1 MTRAA
6 IRKASYGSLTYN
18 SARNDYGPNDS
29 TAALDNDS
37 ARNDSASNNFP
48 EAHRTDTDLNTR
60 VVALL
65 AAYPGIQTLTDLVAI
80 NPNELNQSGRIDYLS
95 ALERQSAWLQAV
107 MQRAIVAVAGNDSST
122 PENTWDG
129 IDDAEREEVAAA
141 LRLSGNTA
149 QMRIDVARTL
159 INHLP
164 NTCSALAMGEI
175 SASHATV
182 IAKETAAAIRDGIS
196 EFAIYQI
203 EEKALAHAEFHTP
216 GQVANKVRT
225 TIAALAPAEFEQVV
239 DRARESRRVSCY
251 NDADGMAT
259 VVAILPAQDA
269 QMVMKSI
276 ESYIMKMNEI
286 DEAKR
291 KNFAANFTNQSSSS
305 IVFNNSNSSK
315 IINASDSSTDFKAA
329 DSLNSLD
336 VANEATSTWSLLSAD
351 NKRAD
356 ALTAILS
363 QALASSVDE
372 VRPHRRPVT
381 VNVTIDLPTLL
392 GLAENPGQLSGY
404 GAIPASVAR
413 ELASDATWKRFI
425 TDPQTGNLLD
435 YGREKY
441 EPPQALVDFLL
452 ARDRTCR
459 FPGCRQPAS
468 KSDIDHAHSWETG
481 GETKP
486 ENLGLLCRRHHRLK
500 THGRWALVSNSDGS
514 CEWTSPV
521 GKKYFVPARPINET
535 V

>member
-1 MTRAA
+1 MT
-6 IRKASYGSLTYN
+6 
-18 SARNDYGPNDS
+18 
-29 TAALDNDS
+29 TAALHAKS
-37 ARNDSASNNFP
+37 VKVVAI
-48 EAHRTDTDLNTR
+48 DLNQE
-60 VVALL
+60 VVELL
-65 AAYPGIQTLTDLVAI
+65 AAYPGIHTLSSLVAI
-80 NPNELNQSGRIDYLS
+80 DPANLNHSGRIDYLS

-107 MQRAIVAVAGNDSST
+107 LQRAIVAVAGEMPSIA
-122 PENTWDG
+122 ENMWDG
-129 IDDAEREEVAAA
+129 IDGAEREDVAAA

-159 INHLP
+159 VNHLP

-175 SASHATV
+175 SSAHATV

-225 TIAALAPAEFEQVV
+225 TIAQLAPAEFEEVV
-239 DRARESRRVSCY
+239 DRARETRRVSCY
-251 NDADGMAT
+251 NEADGMAT

-269 QMVMKSI
+269 QTVMKSI
-276 ESYIMKMNEI
+276 EAYILMMNSR
-286 DEAKR
+286 DEADR
-291 KNFAANFTNQSSSS
+291 ADSRCWTSAT
-305 IVFNNSNSSK
+305 
-315 IINASDSSTDFKAA
+315 NASAAHSSDTG
-329 DSLNSLD
+329 S
-336 VANEATSTWSLLSAD
+336 ATSTWSLLTAD

-363 QALASSVDE
+363 GALAQNVDD

-435 YGREKY
+435 YGRGKY

-459 FPGCRQPAS
+459 FPGCRQSAS
-468 KSDIDHAHSWETG
+468 RADIDHAQSWEIG
-481 GETKP
+481 GETTP

-500 THGRWALVSNSDGS
+500 THGKWSLVSNADGS
-514 CEWTSPV
+514 CNWTSPV
-521 GKKYFVPARPINET
+521 GKNYFVPARPINES

>member
-1 MTRAA
+1 MTSAA
-6 IRKASYGSLTYN
+6 VREVGGGSVASDPAVAIG
-18 SARNDYGPNDS
+18 
-29 TAALDNDS
+29 
-37 ARNDSASNNFP
+37 
-48 EAHRTDTDLNTR
+48 TDTDLNAR

-65 AAYPGIQTLTDLVAI
+65 AAYPGIQTLSGLVAI
-80 NPNELNQSGRIDYLS
+80 DPNDLNQSGRIDFLS

-122 PENTWDG
+122 PERTWDG
-129 IDDAEREEVAAA
+129 VDEVEREDVAAA
-141 LRLSGNTA
+141 LRLSGSTA

-159 INHLP
+159 VNHLP

-182 IAKETAAAIRDGIS
+182 IAKETAAAIRNGIS

-203 EEKALAHAEFHTP
+203 EERALAHAEFHTP

-225 TIAALAPAEFEQVV
+225 TIAQLAPEEFEEVV
-239 DRARESRRVSCY
+239 DRAREARRVSCY
-251 NDADGMAT
+251 NEADGMAT

-269 QMVMKSI
+269 QTVMKSI
-276 ESYIMKMNEI
+276 EAYILKMNEI
-286 DEAKR
+286 DEKR
-291 KNFAANFTNQSSSS
+291 RNSYASNF
-305 IVFNNSNSSK
+305 
-315 IINASDSSTDFKAA
+315 STHA
-329 DSLNSLD
+329 DSDVKSCNSVTGSD
-336 VANEATSTWSLLSAD
+336 AKNGNAVADANEFSPSTGEQNATGTWSLLSAD

-363 QALASSVDE
+363 QALASNVDE

-468 KSDIDHAHSWETG
+468 RSDIDHAQSWESG

-514 CEWTSPV
+514 CEWTSPA

>member
-1 MTRAA
+1 MTSAA
-6 IRKASYGSLTYN
+6 IRKASYELLT
-18 SARNDYGPNDS
+18 NDS
-29 TAALDNDS
+29 VRNDS
-37 ARNDSASNNFP
+37 ARNEFVRNDSAAVLGS
-48 EAHRTDTDLNTR
+48 DTDLNAR

-65 AAYPGIQTLTDLVAI
+65 SANPGIQTLTGLVAI
-80 NPNELNQSGRIDYLS
+80 DPNELNQSGRIDFLS

-107 MQRAIVAVAGNDSST
+107 MQRAIVAVAGSDPST
-122 PENTWDG
+122 PEKTWDG
-129 IDDAEREEVAAA
+129 IDEAEREEVAAA

-182 IAKETAAAIRDGIS
+182 IAKETAAAIRDGIG

-269 QMVMKSI
+269 QIVMKSI
-276 ESYIMKMNEI
+276 ESYIMKMNEL

-291 KNFAANFTNQSSSS
+291 TEVGLQS
-305 IVFNNSNSSK
+305 
-315 IINASDSSTDFKAA
+315 ASD
-329 DSLNSLD
+329 
-336 VANEATSTWSLLSAD
+336 TWSLLSAD

-468 KSDIDHAHSWETG
+468 RSDIDHAQSWETG